1 LLLKHLTIAIKNS
14 FKQKY
19 NTGFTNFN
27 NLKNKKAINMKKK
40 IDTSEI
46 LEEIIAEIE
55 FLIEDSSIP
64 KNLKLLLNGIEARL
78 TKKEDVVEISSILYQ
93 LEEITNNN
101 NVPQF
106 CRSAVWSLISK
117 LEKLK
122 ETIK

>member
-1 LLLKHLTIAIKNS
+1 
-14 FKQKY
+14 
-19 NTGFTNFN
+19 
-27 NLKNKKAINMKKK
+27 MKKK

-46 LEEIIAEIE
+46 LEEIITEIE

-64 KNLKLLLNGIEARL
+64 KNLKQLLNGIEERL
-78 TKKEDVVEISSILYQ
+78 NKKEDVVEISSILYE

>member
-1 LLLKHLTIAIKNS
+1 
-14 FKQKY
+14 
-19 NTGFTNFN
+19 
-27 NLKNKKAINMKKK
+27 MKKK

>member
-1 LLLKHLTIAIKNS
+1 
-14 FKQKY
+14 
-19 NTGFTNFN
+19 
-27 NLKNKKAINMKKK
+27 MKKK

-122 ETIK
+122 EIIK